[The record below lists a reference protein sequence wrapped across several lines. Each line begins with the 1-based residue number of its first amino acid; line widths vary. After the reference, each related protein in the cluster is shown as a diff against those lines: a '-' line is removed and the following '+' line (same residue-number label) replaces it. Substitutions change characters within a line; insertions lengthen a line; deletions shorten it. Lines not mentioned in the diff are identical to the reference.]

1 MAKMRKEYDPDRA
14 RRRKRRPVIYIIC
27 EGKETETN
35 YFRHF
40 RTRNCLV
47 DVVPIS
53 SKHTAAE
60 HLVKHART
68 LISHADYFPNDGDQI
83 WCVFDCDENSDAAL
97 RNASEYAKQKGYH
110 IAYSNPCF
118 EYWYL
123 LHFTKQNGYLKDA
136 DEVLRSLRSAG
147 RLEKYAKNQD
157 VYQELLPC
165 QPVAIQRAKER
176 LEQLYRGHVI
186 ILSRSSNPV
195 TTVHELVE
203 YLNSQNGK

>member
-1 MAKMRKEYDPDRA
+1 MAKMRKEYNPDRA
-14 RRRKRRPVIYIIC
+14 GRRKRRPIIYIIC

-35 YFRHF
+35 YFKHF

-68 LISHADYFPNDGDQI
+68 LISHADYFPKDGDQI
-83 WCVFDCDENSDAAL
+83 WCVFDCDDNSDVAL
-97 RNASEYAKQKGYH
+97 RNAGEYAKQKGYK

-123 LHFTKQNGYLKDA
+123 LHFVKQNGHLKGA
-136 DEVLRSLRSAG
+136 DEVLHLLQSKG
-147 RLEKYAKNQD
+147 RLEKYEKNLD
-157 VYQELLPC
+157 VFSELLPY
-165 QPVAIQRAKER
+165 QSEAIQRAKDR
-176 LEQLYRGHVI
+176 LEQLYRDNVI
-186 ILSRSSNPV
+186 ILSRASNPS

-203 YLNSQNGK
+203 YLNGQNI